1 MIDYNKKME
10 KELGDLPLNPKP
22 KLLLHICCGPCSS
35 YVLERLEKYFDITA
49 YFYNPNIYPED
60 EYSRRLNEVKEFYKK
75 FPQAK
80 DVSIIET
87 DYVIKEYFDAIEVLD
102 HLEIELDKEK
112 GERCRRCYKFRME
125 KAYNYAKENK
135 FDYFCTSL
143 SISPHK
149 DSEKINIIGEEIEK
163 NNPDGPKWLY
173 SDFKKESGFLRSL
186 EISKEYN
193 LYRQD
198 YCGCIYSFERF
209 IKLL

>member
-1 MIDYNKKME
+1 
-10 KELGDLPLNPKP
+10 
-22 KLLLHICCGPCSS
+22 
-35 YVLERLEKYFDITA
+35 
-49 YFYNPNIYPED
+49 
-60 EYSRRLNEVKEFYKK
+60 
-75 FPQAK
+75 
-80 DVSIIET
+80 
-87 DYVIKEYFDAIEVLD
+87 
-102 HLEIELDKEK
+102 
-112 GERCRRCYKFRME
+112 ME
-125 KAYNYAKENK
+125 KAYHYAKENK